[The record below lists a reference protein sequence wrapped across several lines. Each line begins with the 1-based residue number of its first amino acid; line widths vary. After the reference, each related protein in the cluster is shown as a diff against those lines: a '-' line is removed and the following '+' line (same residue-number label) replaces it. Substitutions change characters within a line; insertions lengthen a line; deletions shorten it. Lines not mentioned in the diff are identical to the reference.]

1 MMMHPHLPGWAD
13 SQGRTYN
20 RIDPLRLMDDLECSK
35 RFSQDRQSVRKPYVS
50 SSMLV
55 STSKVEAGKTA
66 KCVGDYRAFLFGKK
80 ESEPSQFNHSHK
92 LTSRP
97 PIQSQANKECKTVT
111 KIADYRKKLFGSN
124 ENDLN
129 SSTGPS
135 SKLTTNEIK
144 KKNTSSTCTQLT
156 FENLTD
162 YLNSLNAKT
171 STNPRKRQHSND
183 GMEDKEGYSSTDI
196 KKRRFNH

>member
-20 RIDPLRLMDDLECSK
+20 RKDPLRLMDDLECSK

-80 ESEPSQFNHSHK
+80 ESERNHFDHSHK

-97 PIQSQANKECKTVT
+97 PKQSQGKKECKTVT
-111 KIADYRKKLFGSN
+111 KIGDYRKKLFGSN
-124 ENDLN
+124 KNDLN
-129 SSTGPS
+129 SSAGPS
-135 SKLTTNEIK
+135 PKLTTDETK
-144 KKNTSSTCTQLT
+144 KKNMSSNCTELT
-156 FENLTD
+156 FYNLTA
-162 YLNSLNAKT
+162 YLNSFNAKT
-171 STNPRKRQHSND
+171 SPNPRKRQHSGD
-183 GMEDKEGYSSTDI
+183 GSEDNIGCSSNI
-196 KKRRFNH
+196 KKRRFNT